1 MVCRTGFEPVNRNG
15 AVLQTVCFNLL
26 HTDTYGAPGWNRT
39 SDTRFFRPLLYQ
51 LSYRSMVTRVGFEPT
66 ITSALKGRQLYQFVQ
81 RAIYSRNP
89 AARVYAMTRMSSI
102 LVSSIA
108 ANITRLSM
116 VGSAVPACHLATAC
130 GDTPSMSATSF
141 TFMPAAFRRAL
152 ILAPVC
158 WISIVGTFIFLA
170 AFLYCR
176 QQKSC
181 LPKSRQA
188 AMTCSY
194 RLEDAPHLYM
204 VCFFLSRS
212 MRNKTAFK
220 GHELRIFVTI
230 LIRHDINSVA
240 QHFGVSPF
248 VSF

>member
-66 ITSALKGRQLYQFVQ
+66 IISAVKGRQLYQFVQ

-102 LVSSIA
+102 FVSSIA

-116 VGSAVPACHLATAC
+116 VGSAVPACHFSQGL
-130 GDTPSMSATSF
+130 D
-141 TFMPAAFRRAL
+141 
-152 ILAPVC
+152 I
-158 WISIVGTFIFLA
+158 GT
-170 AFLYCR
+170 
-176 QQKSC
+176 C
-181 LPKSRQA
+181 L
-188 AMTCSY
+188 
-194 RLEDAPHLYM
+194 L
-204 VCFFLSRS
+204 
-212 MRNKTAFK
+212 
-220 GHELRIFVTI
+220 
-230 LIRHDINSVA
+230 DINSRNV
-240 QHFGVSPF
+240 HFSCCLSVLQATKKLPAEISTSSYDMQLSLRRRTASVHGLFLPVEEYEK
-248 VSF
+248 

>member
-66 ITSALKGRQLYQFVQ
+66 ITSAVKGRQLYQFVQ

-130 GDTPSMSATSF
+130 VDTPSVSATSF
-141 TFMPAAFRRAL
+141 TAL
-152 ILAPVC
+152 FEELLKKSVKSILGRYLCGRNNPK
-158 WISIVGTFIFLA
+158 ITHRFLCEC
-170 AFLYCR
+170 Y
-176 QQKSC
+176 K
-181 LPKSRQA
+181 
-188 AMTCSY
+188 
-194 RLEDAPHLYM
+194 
-204 VCFFLSRS
+204 
-212 MRNKTAFK
+212 
-220 GHELRIFVTI
+220 
-230 LIRHDINSVA
+230 INNYNL
-240 QHFGVSPF
+240 GM
-248 VSF
+248 